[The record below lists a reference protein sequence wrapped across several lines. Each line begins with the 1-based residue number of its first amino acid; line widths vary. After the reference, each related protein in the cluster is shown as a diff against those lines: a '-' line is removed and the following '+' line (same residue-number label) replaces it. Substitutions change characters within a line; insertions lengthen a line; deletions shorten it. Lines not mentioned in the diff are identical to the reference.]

1 MHFLRKW
8 LLTILVNLVK
18 RLQTVNGK
26 HIENRYSSVRKG
38 GLFFQLFYID
48 LKR

>member
-8 LLTILVNLVK
+8 LLTMLVNSM
-18 RLQTVNGK
+18 RTLQAANGK
-26 HIENRYSSVRKG
+26 HVENMYSPVGKER
-38 GLFFQLFYID
+38 LFFHLFYID